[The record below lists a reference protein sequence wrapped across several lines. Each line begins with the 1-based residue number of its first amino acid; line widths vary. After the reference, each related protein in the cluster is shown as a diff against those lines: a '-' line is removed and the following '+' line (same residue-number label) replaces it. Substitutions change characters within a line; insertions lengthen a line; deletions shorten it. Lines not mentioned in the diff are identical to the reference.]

1 MFFAYVMLFSCFI
14 YKFSLSLSTK
24 SRTDVVFPPLL
35 DELLACHRDGSLDT
49 PRKFRYLSR
58 EVIKMP
64 RMPRVI
70 SGSGYYHVVSRGIGK
85 QLLFEET
92 EDYECY
98 LNTLQRFLSE
108 NSIQL
113 IAYCLMENHV
123 HLLLHAE
130 NDLDRA
136 MKQIAVSYSYYFNSK
151 YERTGHLFQDR
162 FMSEP
167 IEDERYL
174 LAVVRY
180 IHNNPPKAGISR
192 REDYR
197 WSSWNEYVGTAGMVS
212 TDVVLHLAGGVERFR
227 QFSESD
233 SQEQY
238 LDVIEKRKLSDSQAI
253 ELIRNELH
261 LQSGTQLQT
270 MPRADRDNALR
281 MLKQSGLSVRQIERL
296 TGINRGIIQRA

>member
-1 MFFAYVMLFSCFI
+1 
-14 YKFSLSLSTK
+14 
-24 SRTDVVFPPLL
+24 
-35 DELLACHRDGSLDT
+35 
-49 PRKFRYLSR
+49 
-58 EVIKMP
+58 MP

-130 NDLDRA
+130 NGLDRA

>member
-1 MFFAYVMLFSCFI
+1 MA
-14 YKFSLSLSTK
+14 
-24 SRTDVVFPPLL
+24 RT
-35 DELLACHRDGSLDT
+35 ARA
-49 PRKFRYLSR
+49 
-58 EVIKMP
+58 
-64 RMPRVI
+64 I
-70 SGSGYYHVVSRGIGK
+70 SNSGYYHVVSRGNGK
-85 QLLFEET
+85 QILFEESD
-92 EDYECY
+92 DYERY

-130 NDLDRA
+130 DGLDRA

-162 FMSEP
+162 FLSEP

-197 WSSWNEYVGTAGMVS
+197 WSSWNEYIGTARIVS
-212 TDVVLHLAGGVERFR
+212 TDVVLKLARSVERFR
-227 QFSESD
+227 RFSESD

-238 LDVIEKRKLSDSQAI
+238 LDVIGKRKLSDSQAI

-261 LQSGTQLQT
+261 LQSGTQLQAIS
-270 MPRADRDNALR
+270 RADRDNALR
-281 MLKQSGLSVRQIERL
+281 LLKQNGLSVRQIERL